1 MSSHQHS
8 SEELDTTVCSS
19 LADLEKT
26 LIQIK
31 SLRYQIYSK
40 YLSEKLRYEN
50 QVRKLENEIFA
61 SNQSASSTQALSF
74 PTSATPRS
82 ALQERSQNLSHISTQ
97 TTEEN
102 SVQTCNNFSFPKD
115 SKRVFDSFEKHGKV
129 RDRYNRNLYDENLF
143 NVVEQLEFLIKT

>member
-1 MSSHQHS
+1 MSSLHPS

-26 LIQIK
+26 LIQVK

-50 QVRKLENEIFA
+50 QLRKLENEI
-61 SNQSASSTQALSF
+61 SSSTRSKNSTQAFNFADLS
-74 PTSATPRS
+74 TPRS
-82 ALQERSQNLSHISTQ
+82 ALQEKSQNLTHISTQ
-97 TTEEN
+97 TTEEK
-102 SVQTCNNFSFPKD
+102 SIQTCNNFSKVKE
-115 SKRVFDSFEKHGKV
+115 SKKVFESFDKHGKV